1 MINAEL
7 TLDKYGYLPE
17 SLSLGSN
24 KLVCFIC
31 DYCRE
36 PNTKN
41 YKFYMK
47 QRDVIKKDSCAN
59 TACRYK
65 KREEI
70 SLVTHGVKNSAQRQ
84 EIRDKIRDTNTD
96 RLQSEEFKNQAKQ
109 TNLLKYGN
117 IFPMQVKEISN
128 KQKATIQDRYG
139 VDNIMKYEDTA
150 KEAAKKMKQT
160 KINKGIIKIYE
171 GKTRP
176 EIAREIGF
184 SRSQFGKLVNQY
196 GFEEAVKME
205 PFKTKLEKNFEI
217 FLQQHNINYESQFRI
232 NKKIAD
238 FKIDNLLIEVDG
250 LYWHSDA
257 AKIDPN
263 YHINKKQSYEQSG
276 YDSLFFREDELR
288 DKFKIVKSVV
298 LNKLN
303 KCKRIFARKCE
314 LVSLDD
320 KTADNYFETNHLMG
334 KGRGQTLALKKD
346 DRIVA
351 ALRVKR
357 SKGNVYEVSRFCNIL
372 EHSVAGAFSKL
383 LKYSIKKY
391 NPESI
396 FTFIDRRYG
405 KGDYLASLGFEYI
418 HVYPSF
424 RWTDGFETFH
434 RLKFPG
440 NSGYDHNLFKIYDC
454 GQAKYSFRCIE

>member
-24 KLVCFIC
+24 KLVSFTC
-31 DYCRE
+31 DYCGE
-36 PNTKN
+36 SNSKN
-41 YKFYMK
+41 YKFYIK
-47 QRDVIKKDSCAN
+47 QREVITKDSCAN
-59 TACRYK
+59 TVCRYK

-84 EIRDKIRDTNTD
+84 DVREKIRDTNID
-96 RLQSEEFKNQAKQ
+96 RLQSEEFKDQAKK
-109 TNLLKYGN
+109 TNLVKYGN
-117 IFPMQVKEISN
+117 IYPMQVKEISD
-128 KQKATIQDRYG
+128 KQKATILGKYG
-139 VDNIMKYEDTA
+139 VDNIMKYENTA
-150 KEAAKKMKQT
+150 KEAAKKMRQT
-160 KINKGIIKIYE
+160 KIDKGIIKIYD

-184 SRSQFGKLVNQY
+184 SRSQFGKLVNDY
-196 GFEEAVKME
+196 GFEEAIKME

-217 FLQQHNINYESQFRI
+217 FLQQNNINYESQFRI

-238 FKIDNLLIEVDG
+238 FKIQNLLIEVDG

-263 YHINKKQSYEQSG
+263 YHVNKKQTYDESS

-288 DKFKIVKSVV
+288 DKFEIIKSIV

-303 KCKRIFARKCE
+303 KSSRIFARKCE
-314 LVSLDD
+314 LSSLDSKEAD
-320 KTADNYFETNHLMG
+320 KFFETNHLMG
-334 KGRGQTLALKKD
+334 KGRGVTFCLKYDDQVVSALRLKKAKNQ
-346 DRIVA
+346 I
-351 ALRVKR
+351 
-357 SKGNVYEVSRFCNIL
+357 YEISRFCCLNGY
-372 EHSVAGAFSKL
+372 SVVGAFSKL
-383 LKYSIKKY
+383 LKACIKDKR
-391 NPESI
+391 PESI

-405 KGDYLASLGFEYI
+405 KGEYLKSLGFEYI
-418 HVYPSF
+418 HTYPSF
-424 RWTDGFETFH
+424 RWTDGAETFH

-440 NSGYDHNLFKIYDC
+440 NSGYDKGLFKIYDC
-454 GQAKYSFRCIE
+454 GQAKYLFRCIN